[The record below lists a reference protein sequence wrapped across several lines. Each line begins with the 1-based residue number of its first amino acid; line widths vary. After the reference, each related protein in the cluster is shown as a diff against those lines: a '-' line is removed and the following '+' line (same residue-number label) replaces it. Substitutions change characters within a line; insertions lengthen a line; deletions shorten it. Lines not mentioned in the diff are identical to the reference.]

1 MKEEIIS
8 LYEAYKEYV
17 GDYGYFGTWEQKT
30 FRNSVI
36 EADDP
41 KLKAILE
48 SILEETQEEYDN
60 FCDME
65 VMIYKTEFAEMLEC
79 LCIQVLLG
87 SPGLWAT
94 YGIPKRVF

>member
-48 SILEETQEEYDN
+48 SILEETQEEYDKYG
-60 FCDME
+60 DME
-65 VMIYKTEFAEMLEC
+65 VMIYKTEFAEILEC
-79 LCIQVLLG
+79 LCDQVLLG
-87 SPGLWAT
+87 SYRSVAT

>member
-30 FRNSVI
+30 FKDSVI
-36 EADDP
+36 EADDF

-48 SILEETQEEYDN
+48 SILKETQEEFDRYG
-60 FCDME
+60 DME
-65 VMIYKTEFAEMLEC
+65 VLVYQTEFAEMLEC
-79 LCIQVLLG
+79 FCVQVLLG
-87 SPGLWAT
+87 SH
-94 YGIPKRVF
+94 